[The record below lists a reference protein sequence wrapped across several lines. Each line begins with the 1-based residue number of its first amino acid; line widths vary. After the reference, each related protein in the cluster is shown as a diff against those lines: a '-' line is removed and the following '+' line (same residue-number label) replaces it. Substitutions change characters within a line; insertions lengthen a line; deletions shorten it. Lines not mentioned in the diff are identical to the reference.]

1 MTKPL
6 ITHLR
11 HVAIAAPDLD
21 RQLAFY
27 RDLWGLTP
35 VESDTGVHFLAAEGS
50 PEQYIVRLRKDDR
63 KRLDLVSFGAA
74 SAKDV
79 DALAARLAQQGVRIV
94 HEPRKLDTPGGG
106 YGFRFFDGDGR
117 VVEVSADVTSR
128 KFRTIEARESIPVRL
143 SHFVVNS
150 DNPEATVDW
159 YVKHLGFKLSDT
171 LCLGARGD
179 FMWFLRCNDWHH
191 SFAVARGPHV
201 AIHHLSFELRGV
213 DEFMRGTGRMLRE
226 GVQQIWGPGRHKAG
240 DNTYSYFLDRVGNC
254 VEYTT
259 ELETVDWD
267 RHHPSVYD
275 VTKPD
280 FIDQWGTA
288 NQMNEFV
295 AKQQFN
301 DPDRGVFVAPPL

>member
-27 RDLWGLTP
+27 RDLWGLKP
-35 VESDTGVHFLAAEGS
+35 VESDSGVHFLAAEGS
-50 PEQYIVRLRKDDR
+50 PENYIVRLRKDEQ
-63 KRLDLVSFGAA
+63 KRMDLISLGAA
-74 SAKDV
+74 SADDV
-79 DALAARLAQQGVRIV
+79 DLLCSQLSAQGVAIV

-106 YGFRFFDGDGR
+106 YGFRFFDCDGR
-117 VVEVSADVTSR
+117 AVEVSCDVATR
-128 KFRTIEARESIPVRL
+128 EFRTIEAREAIPVRL
-143 SHFVVNS
+143 SHFVMNS
-150 DNPEATVDW
+150 SSPEATVDW
-159 YVKHLGFKLSDT
+159 YIKHLGFKLSDT

-191 SFAVARGPHV
+191 SLAIARGPHT
-201 AIHHLSFELRGV
+201 AINHISFELRGI
-213 DEFMRGTGRMLRE
+213 DEFMRGTGHLLRE
-226 GVQQIWGPGRHKAG
+226 GVQMIWGPGRHKAG

-254 VEYTT
+254 VEITT
-259 ELETVDWD
+259 ELEEVDWD
-267 RHHPSVYD
+267 KWHPSVYD
-275 VTKPD
+275 VMKPD

-288 NQMNEFV
+288 NAMNEFV
-295 AKQQFN
+295 AKQQWN

>member
-27 RDLWGLTP
+27 RDLWGLTS
-35 VESDTGVHFLAAEGS
+35 VASDTGVHFLAAEGS
-50 PEQYIVRLRKDDR
+50 PEQYIVRLRKDDA
-63 KRLDLVSFGAA
+63 KRLDLVAFGAA
-74 SAKDV
+74 SPQDV
-79 DALAARLAQQGVRIV
+79 DALAARLAQRGVQTV
-94 HEPRKLDTPGGG
+94 HEPRPLDTPGGG

-117 VVEVSADVTSR
+117 VVEVSSDVATR
-128 KFRTIEARESIPVRL
+128 RHRVIEARESIPVRL

-150 DNPEATVDW
+150 ADPEATVTW
-159 YVKHLGFKLSDT
+159 YVEHLGFKLSDT
-171 LCLGARGD
+171 LCLGPRGD

-201 AIHHLSFELRGV
+201 AVHHLSFEMRGI
-213 DEFMRGTGRMLRE
+213 DEYMRGTGRMLRE

-267 RHHPSVYD
+267 LHHPSVYD

>member
-11 HVAIAAPDLD
+11 HVALAAPDLD

-27 RDLWGLTP
+27 RDLWGLAP
-35 VESDTGVHFLAAEGS
+35 VDSDTGVHFLAAEGS
-50 PEQYIVRLRKDDR
+50 PEQYIVRLRKDDQ
-63 KRLDLVSFGAA
+63 KRLDLVSFGAG
-74 SAKDV
+74 SPTDV
-79 DALAARLAQQGVRIV
+79 DTLAAQLTQQRVRII
-94 HEPRKLDTPGGG
+94 HDPRKLDTPGAG
-106 YGFRFFDGDGR
+106 YGFRFFDCDGR
-117 VVEVSADVTSR
+117 VVEVSSDVATR
-128 KFRTIEARESIPVRL
+128 DFRAIGARESIPVRL

-150 DNPEATVDW
+150 DNPAATVDW

-171 LCLGARGD
+171 LCLGERGD

-201 AIHHLSFELRGV
+201 AVHHISFEMRGI
-213 DEFMRGTGRMLRE
+213 DEYMRGTGRMLRE
-226 GVQQIWGPGRHKAG
+226 GVQQIWGPGRHRAG